1 MLIVIQEKRLLLTF
15 FLLASTIC
23 GTGHLFGSTQ
33 APGVGQ
39 QSRLLTELQKRQ
51 EEKGA
56 TLKDGPAAAPSA
68 VIDRTVITKDLEV
81 LRAYAKQK
89 KPGKAEGFKGLLT
102 FEVKKA
108 QATLARLR
116 QSESLL
122 TSEEKTE
129 IDTYQRQLDG
139 EPSPGSSGATSTQTQ
154 PPLAVLPAPR
164 PLPQTPRPIQPAL
177 GTTTSAAAPSA
188 RPLPLTPQPPV
199 SRGLPAM
206 STQVAPSPTPTARPL
221 PTPPQPTPMPVVP
234 EKASLGSVD
243 DALKTLRSAARS
255 GIGRLSANE
264 LAAAAKALIIAHGGT
279 GL

>member
-15 FLLASTIC
+15 FLLATAMC

-68 VIDRTVITKDLEV
+68 VIDRTVITRDLEV

-139 EPSPGSSGATSTQTQ
+139 EPSPGSSGPHICLCDT
-154 PPLAVLPAPR
+154 
-164 PLPQTPRPIQPAL
+164 
-177 GTTTSAAAPSA
+177 
-188 RPLPLTPQPPV
+188 
-199 SRGLPAM
+199 
-206 STQVAPSPTPTARPL
+206 
-221 PTPPQPTPMPVVP
+221 
-234 EKASLGSVD
+234 
-243 DALKTLRSAARS
+243 
-255 GIGRLSANE
+255 
-264 LAAAAKALIIAHGGT
+264 LAATCAS
-279 GL
+279 